1 MQLLF
6 SRLLCQTDI
15 EVRFSVPMESLDAF
29 EFPEGEFKVNFE
41 AIDIKEKPWNFRL
54 TKRQKDAHPKPV
66 LSAGW
71 LAYIQEK
78 RLQKNDKLLL
88 RVEGKE
94 TKKRRFRIHAQGKA
108 FRLFGKDIWVDV
120 GKLEEDVVKGV
131 PSTQF
136 LQLD

>member
-6 SRLLCQTDI
+6 SKLLSQTDI

-29 EFPEGEFKVNFE
+29 EFQQGEFKVNFE

-54 TKRQKDAHPKPV
+54 TKRQKDVHPKPV

-71 LAYIQEK
+71 LAYVQEK
-78 RLQKNDKLLL
+78 RLRKDDKLLL

-94 TKKRRFRIHAQGKA
+94 TKKRRFRIHALRKA
-108 FRLFGKDIWVDV
+108 FRLFGEDIWVDV
-120 GKLEEDVVKGV
+120 EKLEEDIVKGV
-131 PSTQF
+131 PSTKF

>member
-6 SRLLCQTDI
+6 SKLLSQTDI

-29 EFPEGEFKVNFE
+29 EFPQEEFKVNFE
-41 AIDIKEKPWNFRL
+41 AIDIKEKPWNFCL
-54 TKRQKDAHPKPV
+54 TKRQKDVHPKPV

-71 LAYIQEK
+71 LAYVQDK

-94 TKKRRFRIHAQGKA
+94 TKKRRFRIHAQRKA
-108 FRLFGKDIWVDV
+108 FRLFGEDLWVDV
-120 GKLEEDVVKGV
+120 EKLEEDIVKGV
-131 PSTQF
+131 PSTKF
-136 LQLD
+136 LRLD

>member
-6 SRLLCQTDI
+6 SKPLSQTDI
-15 EVRFSVPMESLDAF
+15 EVRLSVPMESLDAF
-29 EFPEGEFKVNFE
+29 EVPEGEFKVNFE

-54 TKRQKDAHPKPV
+54 TKRQKDVHPKPV

-71 LAYIQEK
+71 LAYVQEK

-94 TKKRRFRIHAQGKA
+94 TKKRRFRIHALRKA
-108 FRLFGKDIWVDV
+108 FRLFGEDIWVDV
-120 GKLEEDVVKGV
+120 EKLEEDVVKGV
-131 PSTQF
+131 PSTKF

>member
-6 SRLLCQTDI
+6 SKLLSQTDI

-29 EFPEGEFKVNFE
+29 EFQQGEFKVNFE
-41 AIDIKEKPWNFRL
+41 AIDIEEKPWNFRL
-54 TKRQKDAHPKPV
+54 TKRQKDVHPKPV

-71 LAYIQEK
+71 LAYVQDK

-94 TKKRRFRIHAQGKA
+94 TKKRRFRIHALRKA
-108 FRLFGKDIWVDV
+108 FRLFGEDIWVDV
-120 GKLEEDVVKGV
+120 EKLEEDNVKGV
-131 PSTQF
+131 PSTKF